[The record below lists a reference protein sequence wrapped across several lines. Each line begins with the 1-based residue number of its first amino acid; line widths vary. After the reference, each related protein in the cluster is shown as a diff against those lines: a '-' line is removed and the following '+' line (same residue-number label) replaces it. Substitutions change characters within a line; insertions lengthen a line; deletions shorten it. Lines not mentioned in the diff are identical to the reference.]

1 MGIYCFSEVLKRTR
15 QSLGLTQ
22 EMLCEG
28 ICSPQ
33 TISRIE
39 NGQQKPR
46 KKTSRQLMERMG
58 KEGSR
63 MYAILPI
70 SDPKISKDIRNYD
83 DAMRKEK
90 YKAAQKIL
98 NIMEEEFWD
107 TSACSQYLLYGK
119 NTIRW
124 KLQQISPE
132 NGRELLWEALELTVP
147 SPKQQEISWYPW
159 MDHELLLLY
168 GVADSYYD
176 EGQTQE
182 AISMLKDLYEGIWSG
197 YRMPQAGQTIEYMI
211 LNKLMEIYGGLKGYE
226 NAIECAQ
233 KGIETCRQEQSSIY
247 LVQFLE
253 GNAQNIRRLL
263 KQGETNE
270 YSEETYREASLQAI
284 AIASALGN
292 EKKAKKMTKR
302 YYKHFGNEK

>member
-1 MGIYCFSEVLKRTR
+1 
-15 QSLGLTQ
+15 
-22 EMLCEG
+22 
-28 ICSPQ
+28 
-33 TISRIE
+33 
-39 NGQQKPR
+39 
-46 KKTSRQLMERMG
+46 
-58 KEGSR
+58 
-63 MYAILPI
+63 
-70 SDPKISKDIRNYD
+70 
-83 DAMRKEK
+83 
-90 YKAAQKIL
+90 
-98 NIMEEEFWD
+98 MEEEFWD
-107 TSACSQYLLYGK
+107 TPACSQYLLYGK

-124 KLQQISPE
+124 KLQQILPE

-168 GVADSYYD
+168 GIADSYYD
-176 EGQTQE
+176 EAQTQE
-182 AISMLKDLYEGIWSG
+182 AVSTLEGIYEGIWSG
-197 YRMPQAGQTIEYMI
+197 YRMPQMDQKIEFMILQKLMDIYGELGQYRRAIEYA
-211 LNKLMEIYGGLKGYE
+211 K
-226 NAIECAQ
+226 
-233 KGIETCRQEQSSIY
+233 KGIETCQQEKSSLY

>member
-1 MGIYCFSEVLKRTR
+1 
-15 QSLGLTQ
+15 
-22 EMLCEG
+22 
-28 ICSPQ
+28 
-33 TISRIE
+33 
-39 NGQQKPR
+39 
-46 KKTSRQLMERMG
+46 MERMG

-70 SDPKISKDIRNYD
+70 SDPKISKDIRNYE

-107 TSACSQYLLYGK
+107 TPACSQYLLYGK

-211 LNKLMEIYGGLKGYE
+211 LNKLMEIYGGLKEYE

-302 YYKHFGNEK
+302 YYKHFGNEKWWQYGQLFYHNIFRAILPCRIAEVFDLRFPRYDMVFYVWVVYK